1 MTHESRGAG
10 LFRLPVRHP
19 AAVVAVVFAGTAV
32 VGWVLGWPMGFDDA
46 VYRAGAWAVLHGK
59 PLYEPLA
66 TLPDWSQVR
75 QLPFTYPPVAA
86 LLFTPLTLLPLQ
98 LAWGAMAVASTL
110 ALAFVV
116 RTGTDGTHRPAFL
129 RVVWTPAATLALLG
143 AFALEPV
150 WRTFSLGQVNLLL
163 LALVMADVLLL
174 PRSRWGGTLIGLAAA
189 VKLTPLIFVAH
200 LLVTGRRADAAR
212 ALGTFFALNLL
223 GALLLPTDTVNY
235 LTGGILGGDDATG
248 NAWGGNQSLNGLLQR
263 LTGQASWAFAVA
275 AVVACVCVVVAL
287 LVARRLHRRG
297 EALGAVL
304 VTGCAGA
311 LASPISWSH
320 HWVFVVPLAALLV
333 GRLRRSSAR
342 EPRVLLGALVL
353 VFSGWSLFV
362 VPMGD
367 RRELHWNPWQMLLGD
382 AYVLVDVAVLG
393 LLAWRLLR
401 PDARVLPAPA
411 PALPVSLPGPRRL
424 ANRQPA
430 TRQASRRP

>member
-1 MTHESRGAG
+1 MSRETRTSRRP
-10 LFRLPVRHP
+10 LLLPARHP
-19 AAVVAVVFAGTAV
+19 ASAIALVFGVAAV
-32 VGWVLGWPMGFDDA
+32 VGWRLSWPMGFDDA

-86 LLFTPLTLLPLQ
+86 LLFMPLTLLPLQ
-98 LAWGAMAVASTL
+98 LAWGAMAVASTF

-116 RTGTDGTHRPAFL
+116 RTPFRSA
-129 RVVWTPAATLALLG
+129 RWTPAAALTLVG
-143 AFALEPV
+143 VFALEPV

-163 LALVMADVLLL
+163 LALVVADVLLL
-174 PRSRWGGTLIGLAAA
+174 PRTGWGGTLIGLAAA

-200 LLVTGRRADAAR
+200 LLVTRRRADAAR
-212 ALGTFFALNLL
+212 AVGTFFGLNLL
-223 GALLLPTDTVNY
+223 GALLLPTDTVSY
-235 LTGGILGGDDATG
+235 VTGGMLGGDDATG

-263 LTGQASWAFAVA
+263 LTGQASWAFSVA
-275 AVVACVCVVVAL
+275 AVVAGACVVVAL
-287 LVARRLHRRG
+287 VVARKLHTRG

-333 GRLRRSSAR
+333 RQMRASSAR
-342 EPRVLLGALVL
+342 EPRVMLGALVV
-353 VFSGWSLFV
+353 VFSGWALFV
-362 VPMGD
+362 VPMGEG
-367 RRELHWNPWQMLLGD
+367 RELRWNPVQLLLGD
-382 AYVLVDVAVLG
+382 AYVLVGVGVLA

-401 PDARVLPAPA
+401 PGGEPA
-411 PALPVSLPGPRRL
+411 PALPGVRVSLPGPRLPATRL
-424 ANRQPA
+424 PA
-430 TRQASRRP
+430 TRQPASRSVSRRP

>member
-1 MTHESRGAG
+1 MSRETRT
-10 LFRLPVRHP
+10 FRPLLLPTRHP
-19 AAVVAVVFAGTAV
+19 AAAISLVLGVTAV

-98 LAWGAMAVASTL
+98 LAWGVMAVASTL

-116 RTGTDGTHRPAFL
+116 RTPLGVGKAR
-129 RVVWTPAATLALLG
+129 WTPAAALTLVG

-163 LALVMADVLLL
+163 LALVVADALLL
-174 PRSRWGGTLIGLAAA
+174 PRTRWGGTLIGLAAA
-189 VKLTPLIFVAH
+189 VKLTPLVFVAH

-212 ALGTFFALNLL
+212 AVGVFVGLNLL
-223 GALLLPTDTVNY
+223 GALLLPADTVSY
-235 LTGGILGGDDATG
+235 VTGGMTGGDDATG
-248 NAWGGNQSLNGLLQR
+248 NAWGGNQSLNGLVQR

-275 AVVACVCVVVAL
+275 ATAACVCVVVAL
-287 LVARRLHRRG
+287 LLARRLHRRG
-297 EALGAVL
+297 EALGALL

-333 GRLRRSSAR
+333 RQARRSSAR
-342 EPRVLLGALVL
+342 GPRLLLGALVA

-362 VPMGD
+362 VPIGEQ
-367 RRELHWNPWQMLLGD
+367 RELTWNPLQMLLGN
-382 AYVLVDVAVLG
+382 AYVLVGVAALA

-401 PDARVLPAPA
+401 PGAEPA
-411 PALPVSLPGPRRL
+411 PALPALSAVRISLPGARPP
-424 ANRQPA
+424 ATGQPA
-430 TRQASRRP
+430 SRSVSRRP

>member
-1 MTHESRGAG
+1 MTRETRTSRP
-10 LFRLPVRHP
+10 LLLPTRHP
-19 AAVVAVVFAGTAV
+19 ASAIALVFGVTAV

-46 VYRAGAWAVLHGK
+46 VYRAGAWAVLHGR

-66 TLPDWSQVR
+66 TLPHWSQVR

-98 LAWGAMAVASTL
+98 LAWGAMAVASTF

-116 RTGTDGTHRPAFL
+116 RTPL
-129 RVVWTPAATLALLG
+129 RSARWTPVAALTLVG

-163 LALVMADVLLL
+163 LALVVADVLLL
-174 PRSRWGGTLIGLAAA
+174 PRTRWGGTLIGLAAA

-212 ALGTFFALNLL
+212 AFVAFFGLNLV
-223 GALLLPTDTVNY
+223 GALLLPTDTVSY
-235 LTGGILGGDDATG
+235 LTGGMLGGDDATG

-275 AVVACVCVVVAL
+275 AVSAGACVVVAL
-287 LVARRLHRRG
+287 LVARKLHTRG

-333 GRLRRSSAR
+333 RQVRSSSAR
-342 EPRVLLGALVL
+342 EPRVLLGALVV
-353 VFSGWSLFV
+353 VFSGWALFV
-362 VPMGD
+362 VPMGEGH
-367 RRELHWNPWQMLLGD
+367 ELRWNPVQLLLGD
-382 AYVLVDVAVLG
+382 AYVLVGVSVLA

-401 PDARVLPAPA
+401 AQGPRPQIAPV
-411 PALPVSLPGPRRL
+411 PALPVSLPGPRL
-424 ANRQPA
+424 PAARQPA
-430 TRQASRRP
+430 SQPASRRP

>member
-1 MTHESRGAG
+1 MTHEERTHG
-10 LFRLPVRHP
+10 LGKLLPTRHP
-19 AAVVAVVFAGTAV
+19 AAAIALVFGVTAV

-66 TLPDWSQVR
+66 ALPHWSQVR

-98 LAWGAMAVASTL
+98 LAWGVMAVVSTF

-116 RTGTDGTHRPAFL
+116 RTPFRDAR
-129 RVVWTPAATLALLG
+129 WTPVAALTMVG

-163 LALVMADVLLL
+163 LALVVADGLLL
-174 PRSRWGGTLIGLAAA
+174 PRTRWGGTLIGLAAA
-189 VKLTPLIFVAH
+189 VKLTPLIFVAY
-200 LLVTGRRADAAR
+200 LLVTGRRADAGR
-212 ALGTFFALNLL
+212 ALGVFVGLNLL
-223 GALLLPTDTVNY
+223 GALLLPTDTVDY
-235 LTGGILGGDDATG
+235 VTGGMLGGDDATG
-248 NAWGGNQSLNGLLQR
+248 NAWGGNQSLNGLMQR

-275 AVVACVCVVVAL
+275 AVAAGLCVVVAL
-287 LVARRLHRRG
+287 LLARKLHSRG
-297 EALGAVL
+297 EALGALL
-304 VTGCAGA
+304 VTACAGA

-333 GRLRRSSAR
+333 RQVRHSSAR
-342 EPRVLLGALVL
+342 GPRLLLGALVA

-362 VPMGD
+362 VPMGEL
-367 RRELHWNPWQMLLGD
+367 RELRWNPGQMLLGNV
-382 AYVLVDVAVLG
+382 YVLVGVAVLA

-401 PDARVLPAPA
+401 PGAEPV
-411 PALPVSLPGPRRL
+411 PALPGVRVSLPGPRPPVS
-424 ANRQPA
+424 RQPA
-430 TRQASRRP
+430 SRPVARRP

>member
-1 MTHESRGAG
+1 MTQESRGAG
-10 LFRLPVRHP
+10 LVSLPVRHP
-19 AAVVAVVFAGTAV
+19 AGALALVFAV
-32 VGWVLGWPMGFDDA
+32 VGVVAWALGWPIGFDDA

-110 ALAFVV
+110 ALGFVV
-116 RTGTDGTHRPAFL
+116 RTGAGGARAA
-129 RVVWTPAATLALLG
+129 WTPAATAALLG

-150 WRTFSLGQVNLLL
+150 WRSFSLGQVNLLL
-163 LALVMADVLLL
+163 LALVLADTLLL
-174 PRSRWGGTLIGLAAA
+174 PRTRWGGTLIGVAAA

-212 ALGTFFALNLL
+212 AVGTFFGLNLL
-223 GALLLPTDTVNY
+223 GALLLPTDTVDY
-235 LTGGILGGDDATG
+235 LTGGMLGGDHATG

-263 LTGQASWAFAVA
+263 LTGQASWAFSLA
-275 AVVACVCVVVAL
+275 AVGAAACVVVAL
-287 LVARRLHRRG
+287 LLARRLHRRG
-297 EALGAVL
+297 QALGAVL

-333 GRLRRSSAR
+333 GQVWRSSAR
-342 EPRVLLGALVL
+342 EPRLLLAALVV

-362 VPMGD
+362 VPIGD
-367 RRELHWNPWQMLLGD
+367 GRELHWNPLQVLLGN
-382 AYVLVDVAVLG
+382 AYVLAGAGVLAW
-393 LLAWRLLR
+393 LVWRLLGPGTR
-401 PDARVLPAPA
+401 AEGLPG
-411 PALPVSLPGPRRL
+411 LPVSLPAPRP
-424 ANRQPA
+424 APSPQPA
-430 TRQASRRP
+430 SRSASRRP